1 MFGNFCN
8 YTPIPTFTQVQSE
21 KGRVTK
27 KRMKDTAVRKSAQ
40 TPGPS
45 GSAKIDSFSR
55 FSDKKRLTG
64 FRLFWLHYANKK
76 FRFKSLK
83 VITYQIIINII
94 SC

>member
-45 GSAKIDSFSR
+45 GSAKIIVSVDFLT
-55 FSDKKRLTG
+55 KKG
-64 FRLFWLHYANKK
+64 
-76 FRFKSLK
+76 
-83 VITYQIIINII
+83 
-94 SC
+94 